1 MLTKITTLVALNM
14 LYAQAVV
21 TPGNLLG
28 GDAAGPTNYPLAT
41 TVLPAPGTTT
51 SAVAWYGGYQCIRQG
66 FAYTFPGVNNLAASP
81 PTALLTTISATM

>member
-14 LYAQAVV
+14 YYAQAVV

-28 GDAAGPTNYPLAT
+28 GSAAAPTNYPLAT
-41 TVLPAPGTTT
+41 TVLPSPGTTT

-66 FAYTFPGVNNLAASP
+66 FAYTFPGVNGAGTP
-81 PTALLTTISATM
+81 PTALLATASATM